1 MKCNINEGQK
11 LGKLNMKIG
20 RNAPCPCGSGK
31 KYKKCCLLKNNS
43 DSMSTSSLTTGTDF
57 SHIIPI
63 AEKLYSRIKDYGFED
78 LIIATFCLNLWR
90 RNRSALAQALTL
102 HLALSTDKPFGNKSI
117 KDYSEL
123 KMFFSAISDL
133 LSVTAWEDY
142 IIDDYGEVFI
152 NHNGTIYPIIIG
164 TGYLQVYSMV
174 RYLQTLVRVK
184 NVEEEFCS
192 ILEYSKIII
201 DLTKRNNIPNANQ
214 EIVYELPSEEFWITI
229 KELFEDKTFQ
239 KQAQVVARILG
250 DCDGPI
256 ERKSFV
262 KSNDA
267 YYPLLNY
274 GMLTDYYKKLLSSA
288 SESEK
293 HDHVITTIHTL
304 LENTFNFSD
313 NPPNRV
319 LINPIIMCNDLKSKI
334 VDKGIIFATASKNNI
349 IIALDQS
356 VFPQK
361 TSLVNTINKIEQE
374 LVKDELCIIEPY
386 IRDLIK
392 GNCGLKLS
400 SSVEIIY
407 ILVEPFTDIASHA
420 SWLGDRTEK
429 WYECTAIDML
439 YFIGFSENFEEL
451 VSYIHSD
458 YSDET
463 KIIAIGGKSNHFF
476 AWKLSNRHIVSGAIE
491 PDMIHIDFNETEKS
505 TYEFFADT
513 MREFPK
519 TGKGVFQDPLNW
531 TAKEDALGYI
541 NLHHKGCYGFGGN
554 IKRLTDNT
562 YVFLAHNVEFFTEID
577 FKHNEHT
584 ALKTIEE
591 LNQRLFDRYADILCE
606 FNILKGKTIQVMYMP
621 WNHANTKFA
630 KGFVSDSARSIVFS
644 DEYVDED
651 TVIIRYTLKA
661 ENLLSEIQHSS
672 GRVAENLYFKELL
685 SPLEKYDTEKFKLL
699 QERLL
704 EDSSLKK
711 TVGVFQI
718 EQPYY
723 FSERAIDTDINGVSL
738 AKVRKE
744 IARICMESGAVPGE
758 YKGQDA
764 TNIIRTMQTSLVSFF
779 EQKISQFDKMDLHY
793 QALNYYAIQH
803 NGIFLNT
810 KRYLAFTDLDE
821 EVQFEFEEKTRSTRE
836 EYRKNT
842 GTITYLLESN
852 LFVEHIDAPSKCSK
866 DDFNYLLAFADWL
879 VVLQDDADMCHFN
892 DPNFT
897 ISVDIDYKVTPIL
910 SDEIQRKYSNLL
922 LRKYNTTDYHIKSD
936 TIDESFLKQAAVA
949 FKKDTGVDLGLV
961 LSLAEY
967 MQLGIT
973 QDGVAKEI
981 HPNVFSVKKKELE
994 SIFLELLEE
1003 KKYTSDDVAKS
1014 LDFLILDP
1022 NLLKT
1027 IVGNASH
1034 DILPIW
1040 EREKRDNRFS
1050 VKPVIVYE
1058 ENCIFSPAIMNQ
1070 VLSSWRSGITE
1081 WYLPYEIGLKN
1092 LKSVLKKWKKRYEDE
1107 MVQDIAAMFV
1117 ATTEY
1122 AVYPEVELFKR
1133 FPNDDY
1139 PEELGDYDILAIN
1152 ISQKEIWLIESKVLQ
1167 KVGSIYEDQMQQK
1180 SFFFQH
1186 KDDEKFQRRIDYVRE
1201 NTRKVLASFGVADDN
1216 YSVIPYMVT
1225 NKLFESRYKDLSF
1238 PIITFS
1244 EIKKMIIGDAN

>member
-1 MKCNINEGQK
+1 
-11 LGKLNMKIG
+11 MKIG
-20 RNAPCPCGSGK
+20 RNEPCPCGSGK
-31 KYKKCCLLKNNS
+31 KYKKCCLLTNKKK
-43 DSMSTSSLTTGTDF
+43 TLSSLFPFTEETDF
-57 SHIIPI
+57 PHIISV
-63 AEKLYSRIKDYGFED
+63 AEKLYDRIKDYDFED
-78 LIIATFCLNLWR
+78 LIVATFCLNLWR
-90 RNRSALAQALTL
+90 RNRSALSQALTL
-102 HLALSTDKPFGNKSI
+102 HLALSMDKPFGSLCI
-117 KDYSEL
+117 KEYSDL
-123 KMFFSAISDL
+123 QSFFSKISDL
-133 LSVTAWEDY
+133 LPVTVMEDY

-152 NHNGTIYPIIIG
+152 NHNGTTYPIIIG

-174 RYLQTLVRVK
+174 RYLQTLARVH

-192 ILEYSKIII
+192 ILEYSKTII
-201 DLTKRNNIPNANQ
+201 DFTKTSNIPNLYQ
-214 EIVYELPSEEFWITI
+214 EIVYELPNEEFWITI
-229 KELFEDKTFQ
+229 KDLFENKTFQ
-239 KQAQVVARILG
+239 KQAQVVAHILG

-262 KSNDA
+262 KRNDA

-274 GMLTDYYKKLLSSA
+274 GMITDYYKMLLSSA
-288 SESEK
+288 SESER
-293 HDHVITTIHTL
+293 HDHIIETIHSL

-319 LINPIIMCNDLKSKI
+319 LINPKIISNDLKSKI
-334 VDKGIIFATASKNNI
+334 VDKGLIFATATKNNI
-349 IIALDQS
+349 IIAVDQS
-356 VFPQK
+356 AFPK
-361 TSLVNTINKIEQE
+361 NSFFVDTINKIEQE
-374 LVKDELCIIEPY
+374 LVKDELCIIESY
-386 IRDLIK
+386 LRDPTK
-392 GNCGLKLS
+392 GHCGLKLS
-400 SSVEIIY
+400 SSVEIVY

-420 SWLGDRTEK
+420 SWFEDRTEK
-429 WYECTAIDML
+429 WFGCTAIDLL
-439 YFIGFSENFEEL
+439 YFIGFSENFDEL
-451 VSYIHSD
+451 VSFIHSD

-463 KIIAIGGKSNHFF
+463 QLISFGGKSNHFF
-476 AWKLSNRHIVSGAIE
+476 SWKLSNRHIVSGAIE
-491 PDMIHIDFNETEKS
+491 PTMIHLDFNETERS

-531 TAKEDALGYI
+531 SAKKDALGYV

-554 IKRLTDNT
+554 VKRLNDST
-562 YVFLAHNVEFFTEID
+562 YVFLAHNVEFFTGKD
-577 FKHNEHT
+577 FEHNEHT

-591 LNQRLFDRYADILCE
+591 LNQRLFDRYAGLLCE
-606 FNILKGKTIQVMYMP
+606 FDVLKGKTLQVIYMP
-621 WNHANTKFA
+621 WNFANTKFA
-630 KGFVSDSARSIVFS
+630 GIFVPDSTRRVVFS

-661 ENLLSEIQHSS
+661 EFLLSEIQHSS

-685 SPLEKYDTEKFKLL
+685 LPLEKYNSEKFKLL
-699 QERLL
+699 QEKLL

-723 FSERAIDTDINGVSL
+723 FSNRAIDTDISEVSL
-738 AKVRKE
+738 TKVRKE
-744 IARICMESGAVPGE
+744 IAKICLESGAVPGE
-758 YKGQDA
+758 YRGQDA
-764 TNIIRTMQTSLVSFF
+764 TNVIRTMQTSLVSFF
-779 EQKISQFDKMDLHY
+779 EHKISQFDKMDLHY
-793 QALNYYAIQH
+793 QALNYYAIQQ
-803 NGIFLNT
+803 NGIFLNA
-810 KRYLAFTDLDE
+810 KRYNAFTDLDE
-821 EVQFEFEEKTRSTRE
+821 DIQLEFEEKTRSTRE
-836 EYRKNT
+836 ECRKNT
-842 GTITYLLESN
+842 EIINYLLESN
-852 LFVEHIDAPSKCSK
+852 LFVEHIDTPTKCSK
-866 DDFNYLLAFADWL
+866 EDFNYLLAFADWL

-897 ISVDIDYKVTPIL
+897 ISVDEDYKVTPIL
-910 SDEIQRKYSNLL
+910 SDEIEMQYGNLL
-922 LRKYNTTDYHIKSD
+922 LRKYNTTDYHIKRD
-936 TIDESFLKQAAVA
+936 AIDESFLKQSAEA

-973 QDGVAKEI
+973 QDGVAQEI
-981 HPNVFSVKKKELE
+981 HPNVFSVKKEELE

-1003 KKYTSDDVAKS
+1003 KKYTLEDVTKA

-1027 IVGNASH
+1027 ISGSAPH

-1040 EREKRDNRFS
+1040 EREKSDNRFS
-1050 VKPVIVYE
+1050 VKPIIVVDEY
-1058 ENCIFSPAIMNQ
+1058 CIFSPAIMNQ
-1070 VLSSWRSGITE
+1070 LLSLWRSGITE

-1107 MVQDIAAMFV
+1107 MVQDIATLFRV
-1117 ATTEY
+1117 NSEY
-1122 AVYPEVELFKR
+1122 AVYPEVELFRR
-1133 FPNDDY
+1133 FPDDEY
-1139 PEELGDYDILAIN
+1139 PEELGDYDVVAIN

-1186 KDDEKFQRRIDYVRE
+1186 KDDEKFQRRIDYVKE
-1201 NTRKVLASFGVADDN
+1201 NTGKVLASFGVADDN

-1225 NKLFESRYKDLSF
+1225 NKLFESRYKDISF

-1244 EIKKMIIGDAN
+1244 EIKDLIAQI

>member
-1 MKCNINEGQK
+1 
-11 LGKLNMKIG
+11 MKIG
-20 RNAPCPCGSGK
+20 RNEPCPCGSGK
-31 KYKKCCLLKNNS
+31 KYKKCCLLTNKQS
-43 DSMSTSSLTTGTDF
+43 STSVLPFTEGTDF
-57 SHIIPI
+57 PHITPT
-63 AEKLYSRIKDYGFED
+63 AEKLYERIKDYNFQD
-78 LIIATFCLNLWR
+78 LIVAAFCLNLWR

-102 HLALSTDKPFGNKSI
+102 HLALSMDKPFGSLCI
-117 KDYSEL
+117 KEYSDFQSFFL
-123 KMFFSAISDL
+123 KISDL
-133 LSVTAWEDY
+133 LPITVMEDY

-152 NHNGTIYPIIIG
+152 NHNGTSYPVIIG

-174 RYLQTLVRVK
+174 RYLQTLAHVH

-192 ILEYSKIII
+192 ILEYSKTII
-201 DLTKRNNIPNANQ
+201 DFTKTSNIPNSDQ
-214 EIVYELPSEEFWITI
+214 EIVYELPNEDFWITI

-262 KSNDA
+262 KRNDA

-274 GMLTDYYKKLLSSA
+274 GMLTDYYKMLLSAA
-288 SESEK
+288 SESER
-293 HDHVITTIHTL
+293 HDHIIETIHTL

-319 LINPIIMCNDLKSKI
+319 LINPIIMSNDLKSQI
-334 VDKGIIFATASKNNI
+334 VDKGIIFATATKNNI

-386 IRDLIK
+386 IRDIIK
-392 GNCGLKLS
+392 GHCGLKLS

-429 WYECTAIDML
+429 WYDCTAIDML

-541 NLHHKGCYGFGGN
+541 NLHHKGCCGFGGN
-554 IKRLTDNT
+554 IKRLNDNT
-562 YVFLAHNVEFFTEID
+562 YVFLAHNVEFFTKKD
-577 FKHNEHT
+577 FEHNEHT
-584 ALKTIEE
+584 ALKTIDE
-591 LNQRLFDRYADILCE
+591 LNQRLFERYADLLCE
-606 FNILKGKTIQVMYMP
+606 FDVLKGKTLQVMYMP
-621 WNHANTKFA
+621 WNYANTKFA
-630 KGFVSDSARSIVFS
+630 GGFVSDSARSIVFS

-661 ENLLSEIQHSS
+661 ELLLSEIQHSS

-685 SPLEKYDTEKFKLL
+685 TPLKKYDLEKFKLL
-699 QERLL
+699 QYKLL
-704 EDSSLKK
+704 ADSSLKK
-711 TVGVFQI
+711 TVGVFKI

-723 FSERAIDTDINGVSL
+723 FSDRAIDTDISEVSL
-738 AKVRKE
+738 TKVRKE
-744 IARICMESGAVPGE
+744 IAKICLESGASPGE

-764 TNIIRTMQTSLVSFF
+764 TNVIRTMQNSLVSFF
-779 EQKISQFDKMDLHY
+779 EQSISKFDKMDLHY
-793 QALNYYAIQH
+793 KALNYYAIQQ
-803 NGIFLNT
+803 NGIFLNA
-810 KRYLAFTDLDE
+810 KRYNAFTDLDVD
-821 EVQFEFEEKTRSTRE
+821 VQLEFEEKTRSVRE

-842 GTITYLLESN
+842 GTIKYLLESN
-852 LFVEHIDAPSKCSK
+852 LFVKHADTPTKCSK
-866 DDFNYLLAFADWL
+866 EDFNYLLAFADWL

-897 ISVDIDYKVTPIL
+897 ISVDVDYKVTPVL
-910 SDEIQRKYSNLL
+910 SDEIQMQYGNLL
-922 LRKYNTTDYHIKSD
+922 LRKYNTTDYLIKSD
-936 TIDESFLKQAAVA
+936 AIDESFLKQSAEA

-973 QDGVAKEI
+973 QDGVAQEI
-981 HPNVFSVKKKELE
+981 HPNVFSVKKEELE
-994 SIFLELLEE
+994 GIFLELLEE
-1003 KKYTSDDVAKS
+1003 KKYTLEDVAKA
-1014 LDFLILDP
+1014 LDFMILDP

-1027 IVGNASH
+1027 IAGNTPH

-1050 VKPVIVYE
+1050 VKPIIVVNEY
-1058 ENCIFSPAIMNQ
+1058 CVFSPVIMNQ
-1070 VLSSWRSGITE
+1070 LLNLWRSGITE
-1081 WYLPYEIGLKN
+1081 WYLPFEIGLKN
-1092 LKSVLKKWKKRYEDE
+1092 LKSVIKKWKKRYEDE
-1107 MVQDIAAMFV
+1107 MVQDIAAIFR
-1117 ATTEY
+1117 ANSEY

-1133 FPNDDY
+1133 FPDDEY
-1139 PEELGDYDILAIN
+1139 PEGLGDYDVIAIN
-1152 ISQKEIWLIESKVLQ
+1152 TSRKEIWLIESKVLQ

-1186 KDDEKFQRRIDYVRE
+1186 KDDEKFQRRIDYVKE
-1201 NTRKVLASFGVADDN
+1201 NTGKVLASFGVADDN

-1244 EIKKMIIGDAN
+1244 EIKDLIGRRVL

>member
-1 MKCNINEGQK
+1 
-11 LGKLNMKIG
+11 MKIG
-20 RNAPCPCGSGK
+20 RNEPCPCGSGK
-31 KYKKCCLLKNNS
+31 KYKKCCLLTKAQAPTAS
-43 DSMSTSSLTTGTDF
+43 VPFAGETDF
-57 SHIIPI
+57 SYIIPN
-63 AEKLYSRIKDYGFED
+63 AEKLYARIKDYAFQD
-78 LIIATFCLNLWR
+78 LIVAAFCLNLWR

-102 HLALSTDKPFGNKSI
+102 HLALSMDKPFGSLCI
-117 KDYSEL
+117 KEYSDL
-123 KMFFSAISDL
+123 QSFFSKIADL
-133 LSVTAWEDY
+133 VPITVMEDY

-152 NHNGTIYPIIIG
+152 NHNETSYPIIIG

-174 RYLQTLVRVK
+174 RYLQTLARIHD
-184 NVEEEFCS
+184 VEEDFCS
-192 ILEYSKIII
+192 ILEYSKTIIEF
-201 DLTKRNNIPNANQ
+201 TKETNIPNVDQ

-229 KELFEDKTFQ
+229 RALFENTAFQ
-239 KQAQVVARILG
+239 KQAQVVSRIWG

-262 KSNDA
+262 KRNDA

-274 GMLTDYYKKLLSSA
+274 GMLTDYYKMLLSSA
-288 SESEK
+288 SESER
-293 HDHVITTIHTL
+293 HDHIIETIHSL
-304 LENTFNFSD
+304 LENTFNFSE

-319 LINPIIMCNDLKSKI
+319 LINPIVMSNDLKTKI
-334 VDKGIIFATASKNNI
+334 VDKGLIFATATKNNI

-356 VFPQK
+356 AFSK
-361 TSLVNTINKIEQE
+361 KSSFSDTIYKIEQE

-386 IRDLIK
+386 LRDPTK
-392 GNCGLKLS
+392 GHCGLKLS
-400 SSVEIIY
+400 ASVEIVY

-420 SWLGDRTEK
+420 SWFEDRAEK
-429 WYECTAIDML
+429 WFDCTAIDLL
-439 YFIGFSENFEEL
+439 YFIGFSENFDEL
-451 VSYIHSD
+451 VSFIHSD

-476 AWKLSNRHIVSGAIE
+476 SWKLSHRNIVSGAIE
-491 PDMIHIDFNETEKS
+491 PNMIHLDFNETEKS

-519 TGKGVFQDPLNW
+519 TGKGVVQDPLNW
-531 TAKEDALGYI
+531 AAKDDALGYI
-541 NLHHKGCYGFGGN
+541 SLHHKGCYGFGGN
-554 IKRLTDNT
+554 IKRLNDNT
-562 YVFLAHNVEFFTEID
+562 YVFLAHNVEFFTEKD
-577 FKHNEHT
+577 FEHNEHT

-591 LNQRLFDRYADILCE
+591 LNQRLFDRYAEILCE
-606 FNILKGKTIQVMYMP
+606 FDILKGKTIQVLFMP
-621 WNHANTKFA
+621 WDYANTKIAGGFA
-630 KGFVSDSARSIVFS
+630 SDSTRSIVFS
-644 DEYVDED
+644 DEYVDKD

-661 ENLLSEIQHSS
+661 EQLLSEIQHSS

-685 SPLEKYDTEKFKLL
+685 LPLEKYDSEKFKLL
-699 QERLL
+699 QEKLL

-723 FSERAIDTDINGVSL
+723 FSDRAIDTDISEVSL
-738 AKVRKE
+738 TKVRKD
-744 IARICMESGAVPGE
+744 IAKICLESGAVTGE

-764 TNIIRTMQTSLVSFF
+764 TNVIRAMQTSLVSFF
-779 EQKISQFDKMDLHY
+779 EQKISQFYKMDLHY
-793 QALNYYAIQH
+793 QALNYYAIQQ
-803 NGIFLNT
+803 NGIFLNA
-810 KRYLAFTDLDE
+810 KRYNAFTDLDE
-821 EVQFEFEEKTRSTRE
+821 SVQREFEEKTRSTRE
-836 EYRKNT
+836 EYRRNA

-852 LFVEHIDAPSKCSK
+852 LFVKHVDTPQECSK
-866 DDFNYLLAFADWL
+866 EDFNYLLAFADWL

-897 ISVDIDYKVTPIL
+897 ISVDVDYKVTPVL
-910 SDEIQRKYSNLL
+910 SDEIQMQYGNLL

-936 TIDESFLKQAAVA
+936 AIDESFLKQSAEA

-973 QDGVAKEI
+973 QYGVAEEVYT
-981 HPNVFSVKKKELE
+981 NVFSVKKKELE
-994 SIFLELLEE
+994 KVFFDLLED
-1003 KKYTSDDVAKS
+1003 KKYTSDDVTKA

-1027 IVGNASH
+1027 ISGSAPH

-1050 VKPVIVYE
+1050 VKPIIVDE
-1058 ENCIFSPAIMNQ
+1058 ESCIFSPVIMNH
-1070 VLSSWRSGITE
+1070 VLSLWRSGITE

-1092 LKSVLKKWKKRYEDE
+1092 LKAVQKKWKKRYEDE
-1107 MVQDIAAMFV
+1107 MVQDIAAIFR
-1117 ATTEY
+1117 ANSEY
-1122 AVYPEVELFKR
+1122 TVYTEVELFKR
-1133 FPNDDY
+1133 FPNDEY
-1139 PEELGDYDILAIN
+1139 PDELGDYDVIAIN
-1152 ISQKEIWLIESKVLQ
+1152 TSQKEIWLIESKVLQ

-1186 KDDEKFQRRIDYVRE
+1186 KDDEKFQRRIDYVKE
-1201 NTRKVLASFGVADDN
+1201 NTGKVLKSFGITPTD
-1216 YSVIPYMVT
+1216 YSVVSYMVT
-1225 NKLFESRYKDLSF
+1225 NKLFESRYKEISF

-1244 EIKKMIIGDAN
+1244 ELKDMIESGSR